1 MKLFRLFPLMVA
13 ALLGFAACEENT
25 KVDET
30 PDPVVELKA
39 DKSAIVGDGEDK
51 VIFTV
56 FVDKIDRTTECNI
69 INLKDNSILEGN
81 TFATTVAGEYQF
93 KATFDKYASESVNV
107 TVEEYTPV
115 VPECDAPVLT
125 VDKME
130 LKADGEDLVIFIVKH
145 NGEDVTSK
153 ATIYNITDNC
163 ALEDNSFA
171 TIEAGSYEFEATIED
186 CTAKSN
192 SVVVVATSVE
202 EPETKVEVTLEVD
215 KTEILADGTDAATFT
230 VKVDGVVTTEDV
242 YVFNLATNKS
252 VKNRV
257 FTTTEAGE
265 YEFMASFGEHY
276 SQHVTVVAKA
286 VEAPKAD
293 PVIELIADKTEFVA
307 DGVDKVT
314 FTVTADGVAAEAY
327 TIYLVGETENSEL
340 KSNVFTTSKAGEY
353 KFKAMVEEFESEVI
367 TITATEPEV
376 VAEPK
381 LTLSADKTEIVAD
394 GIDAVV
400 FEIKEENFN
409 TEDAPLLYNL
419 TDNSVVRGPFTA
431 TEAGTYE
438 FVARKG
444 EVESNKVT
452 IVAKAVEPENPEQ
465 PENPEN
471 PENPEQPE
479 NPENP
484 EQPENPEN
492 PEQPEQPAKEYKV
505 GDYYE
510 ENGNKGIVF
519 AINTDVYGTTWCY
532 VFSLDEAY
540 LEWST
545 INVDCGYN
553 HSSNG
558 QWMTEDLFNPKY
570 GAQNIDDYPAFK
582 WCIEHGE
589 GWFLPSTKELGWM
602 WNTISGGTH
611 NFQSDSVK
619 AFNKLIVEKGGDA
632 FCEDYYSSSNENST
646 DTIDVVAFMSDSV
659 VCLEPYK
666 TSKFSVR
673 AAYRF
678 IVE

>member
-1 MKLFRLFPLMVA
+1 MIA
-13 ALLGFAACEENT
+13 ALLGFVGCEENT
-25 KVDET
+25 QVDET

-39 DKSAIVGDGEDK
+39 DKQTILADGEE
-51 VIFTV
+51 VVTFIV
-56 FVDKIDRTTECNI
+56 FVDKVERTNDCKI
-69 INLKDNSILEGN
+69 ICLKDNTILEGN
-81 TFATTVAGEYQF
+81 TFTTTEAGEYSF
-93 KATFDKYASESVNV
+93 KATFESYSSEAVVVSAQE
-107 TVEEYTPV
+107 VEVEG
-115 VPECDAPVLT
+115 CDAPVLIA
-125 VDKME
+125 DKTE
-130 LKADGEDLVIFIVKH
+130 IWADGEDMVTFTVTYEDK
-145 NGEDVTSK
+145 DVTAE
-153 ATIYNITDNC
+153 ATIYNLTDEC
-163 ALEDNSFA
+163 ALEDNTFS
-171 TIEAGSYEFEATIED
+171 TTTNGHYKFEARLEG
-186 CTAKSN
+186 CPLA
-192 SVVVVATSVE
+192 SVIVDIYA
-202 EPETKVEVTLEVD
+202 EPEDVPVPVEVTLEVD
-215 KTEILADGTDAATFT
+215 KTEIKADGVDAATFT

-242 YVFNLATNKS
+242 YVFNLATSKT
-252 VKNRV
+252 VKDRV

-265 YEFMASFGEHY
+265 YKFMAAFGDNY
-276 SQHVTVVAKA
+276 SEQVTVTATA
-286 VEAPKAD
+286 VEGDEEEKEEEKA
-293 PVIELIADKTEFVA
+293 PVIKLTADKTEFVA
-307 DGVDKVT
+307 DNKDKVT
-314 FTVTADGVAAEAY
+314 FTVTSDGVVLENDY
-327 TIYLVGETENSEL
+327 IIYLVGEKNNSEL
-340 KSNVFTTSKAGEY
+340 ISNFFVTSHAGEY
-353 KFKAMVEEFESEVI
+353 KFKAAVGEYESEVI

-400 FEIKEENFN
+400 FEIKEENFD

-519 AINTDVYGTTWCY
+519 AINTDAYGTTWCY

-678 IVE
+678 VVE